1 MKKTA
6 AGAEADLVTT
16 LTTPTSPPDTHCRD
30 FESVRSRHVR
40 QGRPRPADRDDAA
53 LASAGMSV
61 LLSGP
66 PFFAE
71 RESAVA
77 GTAARAVTLDD
88 NGAQR
93 LAEGRRAGE
102 VLPEWPLSGA
112 GFHFASSAAELVT
125 TRRLGGNT
133 ASAHNGFL
141 KAAADGGLLLILPLW
156 GAVVILLVLV
166 ARRLPAALRAG
177 QHAQVASAVVL
188 LVLSLSAVAAW
199 GGGMDL
205 NVPVSR
211 S

>member
-1 MKKTA
+1 
-6 AGAEADLVTT
+6 
-16 LTTPTSPPDTHCRD
+16 
-30 FESVRSRHVR
+30 
-40 QGRPRPADRDDAA
+40 
-53 LASAGMSV
+53 MSV

-71 RESAVA
+71 REGAVA

-93 LAEGRRAGE
+93 LEEGRRAGE
-102 VLPEWPLSGA
+102 VLQEWPLSGA